1 MDEINPFAQR
11 LRRRKFTIDIIFAAN
26 RNFPPSAFSEWVGDA
41 PSFSAQNRGRNPPR
55 WKGTHGAIFHKG
67 FVTTLQIKDRLAIE
81 MRYLLLTY
89 TSVVLAA
96 CSTPAA
102 QDPGAPGDRTLRSQ
116 SHEKGKDVDRLRQ
129 EAKSVEQQIREVMER
144 LVRPSSSEKG
154 TMEMVNV
161 AKGAFIIPFE
171 PRVVIEADISGR
183 GFSPDRLTHCRV
195 TVKNTFIASVWPRH
209 DHEDNEAI
217 FLIMAEEA
225 KKQFW
230 EYAQRGES
238 IAVEAD
244 PEVPFGVVLS
254 AVDALKKKGFVNIKL
269 ANHKEAEKR
278 RWKRP

>member
-1 MDEINPFAQR
+1 MDH
-11 LRRRKFTIDIIFAAN
+11 L
-26 RNFPPSAFSEWVGDA
+26 SV
-41 PSFSAQNRGRNPPR
+41 SFIKSVQN
-55 WKGTHGAIFHKG
+55 I
-67 FVTTLQIKDRLAIE
+67 DRLDVV
-81 MRYLLLTY
+81 MRYLLFTCCLA
-89 TSVVLAA
+89 VLAA
-96 CSTPAA
+96 CSTPTS
-102 QDPGAPGDRTLRSQ
+102 QDPEAPGDQTPGAQ
-116 SHEKGKDVDRLRQ
+116 SHEKGSDIDRLLQ
-129 EAKSVEQQIREVMER
+129 EAKFEDPKVRDAVRRTLAILIPLMSARGGPVLMEN
-144 LVRPSSSEKG
+144 SI
-154 TMEMVNV
+154 
-161 AKGAFIIPFE
+161 AIPFE

-254 AVDALKKKGFVNIKL
+254 AVDALKKRGFVNIKM